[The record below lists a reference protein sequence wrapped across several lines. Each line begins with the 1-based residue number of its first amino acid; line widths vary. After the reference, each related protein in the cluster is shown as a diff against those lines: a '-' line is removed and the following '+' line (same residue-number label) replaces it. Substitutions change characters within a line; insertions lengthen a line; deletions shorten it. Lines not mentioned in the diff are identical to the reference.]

1 MAGYKTMERYKTMT
15 PYKTIARYQTN
26 VMFRGH
32 FIAILAVQGFVG
44 GVASAQSPVA
54 SFSSASVTFGNQQV
68 GTTSAVHPVTLS
80 NTGTAPLNI
89 NSIFISGANFSDFAP
104 QTNNCPSNLA
114 INASCQINVKFTP
127 AALGTRTASI
137 IFKDNASDSPQSVLL
152 SGTGTGTPPVAGL
165 STTSINFGNQL
176 FATTSTVQNVTLTN
190 TGGSPLTILSIF
202 ISGANISDFAPQANN
217 CPSNLA
223 MNASCQINVKFTP
236 AALGTK
242 SRNAVSFPVASIP
255 ALKKW

>member
-1 MAGYKTMERYKTMT
+1 
-15 PYKTIARYQTN
+15 
-26 VMFRGH
+26 
-32 FIAILAVQGFVG
+32 
-44 GVASAQSPVA
+44 
-54 SFSSASVTFGNQQV
+54 
-68 GTTSAVHPVTLS
+68 
-80 NTGTAPLNI
+80 
-89 NSIFISGANFSDFAP
+89 
-104 QTNNCPSNLA
+104 
-114 INASCQINVKFTP
+114 
-127 AALGTRTASI
+127 
-137 IFKDNASDSPQSVLL
+137 LL

-236 AALGTK
+236 AAVGTRTASIIFK
-242 SRNAVSFPVASIP
+242 DNASDTPQSVLLSGTGTGTPVANLSTASINFGN
-255 ALKKW
+255 